1 MILNN
6 NGHYHRYCEYCKQPN
21 NTKSIMEIIKVIQH
35 YYYGIVKTQDDE
47 RKIIVYTIGDQ
58 LIGTILIYS
67 FFKGETSVKHIDS
80 YSDCGTDLLNI
91 AQSVVNQGEQGVLST
106 VEEGYII
113 KTNEFDDARYF
124 LKIYYTEKKVSI
136 KPSFYSAIV
145 EEIPYDGRSSV
156 ELFQD
161 LHKQLL
167 PKFEQY
173 YRNHKQYGD
182 LDLADTIRMNRLEK
196 LLKVNGYSAD

>member
-1 MILNN
+1 
-6 NGHYHRYCEYCKQPN
+6 
-21 NTKSIMEIIKVIQH
+21 MEIVKVIQH
-35 YYYGIVKTQDDE
+35 YYHGIVKTQDDE
-47 RKIIVYTIGDQ
+47 RKIIVYTMGDQ

-80 YSDCGTDLLNI
+80 YSDCGTNLLDI

-124 LKIYYTEKKVSI
+124 LEIDYSENKASL
-136 KPSFYSAIV
+136 KPSFLSMIV
-145 EEIPYDGRSSV
+145 DPPVNKPYDKHPPV
-156 ELFQD
+156 DLFQD
-161 LHKQLL
+161 LHEQLL

-173 YRNHKQYGD
+173 YREHKKGIYKD
-182 LDLADTIRMNRLEK
+182 SSEAILMARLEK
-196 LLKVNGYSAD
+196 LLKVNGCSAD